1 MSRTLLVA
9 DDSLTVQRVI
19 QLAFDKEDIEV
30 VSVSD
35 GRQAIEQIAAHPPNI
50 VLAETRMPDRSG
62 YEVSEFVKSTPAHKD
77 IPVVLLMGAFETVD
91 DRRIQ
96 ASGCD
101 AVLVKPFEP
110 ERLVTTVR
118 GLLDRPNQPAAAV
131 SAEVS
136 HIEQPSGPEPTES
149 RDPTTAAPVAP
160 VQQAVDPGVPPVT
173 PVQQAVD
180 LGVPPVT
187 DELVDRVA
195 TRVIARLSDQVVRET
210 TVEVVT
216 QVAERLI
223 REEIERM
230 KAKLR

>member
-35 GRQAIEQIAAHPPNI
+35 GRQAIEQIAAHPPDI

-62 YEVSEFVKSTPAHKD
+62 YEVSEFVKSTPAHQD

-91 DRRIQ
+91 DRRVQ

-118 GLLDRPNQPAAAV
+118 GLLDRPNKPAAAA

-136 HIEQPSGPEPTES
+136 RIEQPSGPEPTES
-149 RDPTTAAPVAP
+149 RDPTPAAPVA
-160 VQQAVDPGVPPVT
+160 

-195 TRVIARLSDQVVRET
+195 TRVIARLSDQVVREK

-216 QVAERLI
+216 QVAVRLV

-230 KAKLR
+230 KEKLR